1 VRKQTNINCSL
12 MTGLY
17 HIVSVKYAAINTLIV
32 HALLHYCICLC
43 KREAGCLAIPR
54 NSGSSRA
61 PLHVHAQRCCFVTF
75 THSQICLP
83 LLLPLGDSLHRAVT
97 AGSADLNVNIHIL
110 ESTADAAATPCCYF
124 QRRLDD
130 YDTIRVINF
139 IRREVAAGRDPL
151 PALVASGQQQ
161 QQQGSDPAAKPWA
174 GDELLNPTLPD
185 DPLITYDYEEQQ
197 PLEQQMGQ
205 LGISR

>member
-1 VRKQTNINCSL
+1 VC
-12 MTGLY
+12 
-17 HIVSVKYAAINTLIV
+17 
-32 HALLHYCICLC
+32 
-43 KREAGCLAIPR
+43 
-54 NSGSSRA
+54 
-61 PLHVHAQRCCFVTF
+61 
-75 THSQICLP
+75 
-83 LLLPLGDSLHRAVT
+83 
-97 AGSADLNVNIHIL
+97 
-110 ESTADAAATPCCYF
+110 CCYCCCCCHSLL

-161 QQQGSDPAAKPWA
+161 QQGSDPAAEPWA

-205 LGISR
+205 LRVNR